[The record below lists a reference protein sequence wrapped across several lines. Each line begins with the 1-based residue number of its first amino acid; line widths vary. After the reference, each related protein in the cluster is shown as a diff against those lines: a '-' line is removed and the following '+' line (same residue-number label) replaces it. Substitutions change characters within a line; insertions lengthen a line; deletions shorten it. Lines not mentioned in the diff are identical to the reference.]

1 MATVQVRNLDDAA
14 YAVLK
19 RRAAES
25 GRSLQEYLRVLL
37 EQQARE
43 PTVAEALA
51 RVRVD
56 LAWTAGETAPTM
68 VDVVEL
74 QRADRAR

>member
-19 RRAAES
+19 QRAAVS

-37 EQQARE
+37 EQQAAE

-56 LAWTAGETAPTM
+56 IAWTDGEVAPTM
-68 VDVVEL
+68 ADIVAI
-74 QRADRAR
+74 QRAGRAR

>member
-1 MATVQVRNLDDAA
+1 MATVQVRNLDDRA

-19 RRAAES
+19 ERASGS

-37 EQQARE
+37 EQQAAE

-51 RVRVD
+51 KVRVD
-56 LAWTAGETAPTM
+56 LARADGEIAPTM
-68 VDVVEL
+68 SDIVDI